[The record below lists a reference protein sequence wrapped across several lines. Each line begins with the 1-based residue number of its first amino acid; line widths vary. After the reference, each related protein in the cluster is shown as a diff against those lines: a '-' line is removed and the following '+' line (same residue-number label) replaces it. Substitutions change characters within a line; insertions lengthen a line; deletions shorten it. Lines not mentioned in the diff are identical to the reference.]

1 MRKYSSTRGRLL
13 FCRIMEIVALNTI
26 LPHILKGHEVL
37 NTYTSFLLSL
47 CLILVLNNIFRYK
60 YLKDYRNKTY
70 YLSYGLSV
78 VIIGYFNYYMKN
90 PGTDIYFILTLIEVM
105 IVNRDIKTRLV
116 TFHFIIYLISN
127 LYKIDLFD
135 SKAFIS
141 SLVNVALNYGSFFLI
156 IFLFRTVVNERNKVL
171 DLNQELL
178 AKNLTLNEYSEII
191 KQLTLEQE
199 RTRIAQELH
208 DSIGHS
214 LIALKMNI
222 EYAENILDKD
232 PEKAKTAIT
241 KAKQVSKESMN
252 SLREVV
258 SILRKDNY
266 VDKLR
271 ISINEIF
278 NNFKESN
285 SIEFTLHMDEE
296 VEKVSPDIKN
306 CIYKTIRE
314 AVTNGIKHGNATNFI
329 IEINKKDNNISLLVQ
344 NNGLPCSNII
354 KSTGL
359 KGIES
364 RIKALGG
371 NVSFISGE
379 IKNFT
384 ISANIPNV

>member
-1 MRKYSSTRGRLL
+1 
-13 FCRIMEIVALNTI
+13 MELVAFNTI
-26 LPHILKGHEVL
+26 LNYILKRSNLKNIE
-37 NTYTSFLLSL
+37 TSFFLFLAII
-47 CLILVLNNIFRYK
+47 LIVNNIVRYK
-60 YLKDYRNKTY
+60 YLKDYKSKTY
-70 YLSYGLSV
+70 YLSYSISV
-78 VIIGYFNYYMKN
+78 AIIGYLNFSMRGT
-90 PGTDIYFILTLIEVM
+90 GTDIYFILMLIEVL
-105 IVNRDIKTRLV
+105 VANRETRAILV
-116 TFHFIIYLISN
+116 AFHFTVYLISN
-127 LYKIDLFD
+127 LSKIGFTDT
-135 SKAFIS
+135 KVFIA
-141 SLVNVALNYGSFFLI
+141 SLINIAMNYCSFFLI
-156 IFLFRTVVNERNKVL
+156 IFLFRTVVKEKNKVL

-232 PEKAKTAIT
+232 PEKAKIAIS
-241 KAKQVSKESMN
+241 KAKNVSKDSMN

-266 VDKLR
+266 IDKLR

-278 NNFKESN
+278 NNFKDSN
-285 SIEFTLHMDEE
+285 SIEFTLQMDEQ
-296 VEKVSPDIKN
+296 VEKATPDMKN

-329 IEINKKDNNISLLVQ
+329 IEISNEDNNISLLIK

-359 KGIES
+359 KGIEN

-379 IKNFT
+379 VKDFT
-384 ISANIPNV
+384 IRANIPNV